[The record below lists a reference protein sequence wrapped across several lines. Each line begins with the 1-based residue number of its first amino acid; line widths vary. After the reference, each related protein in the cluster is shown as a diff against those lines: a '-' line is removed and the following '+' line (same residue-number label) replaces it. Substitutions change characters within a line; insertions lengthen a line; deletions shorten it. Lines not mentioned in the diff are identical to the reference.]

1 MVEYVGRNGIP
12 PYVIYS
18 LASTESFSYSFSPRR
33 PYTNKLSKFP
43 TCKLLVEDLFVI
55 HAVFVLPG
63 LVFAVWMRRRFIDLE
78 IASVEPGTMQ
88 G

>member
-18 LASTESFSYSFSPRR
+18 LATTESFSYSFPRVVRTQTSFLISPA
-33 PYTNKLSKFP
+33 
-43 TCKLLVEDLFVI
+43 CKLLVEDLFVI

-63 LVFAVWMRRRFIDLE
+63 LVFAVWMRRRFIDLK
-78 IASVEPGTMQ
+78 IASVEPGTVQ